1 MVCVY
6 LIMCNRLFIHI
17 CYVIVYMY
25 IFNAYT
31 QLIHVCVSIHV
42 KRARVYSTRTGF
54 CIIVIHISY
63 VHLFKQQQ
71 LAILLII
78 DYTYYENLGIKF
90 NLDNGNYHILRF
102 FMILFYIFYVWFTW
116 SLWWPPP
123 PQTIFFPQFLCLE

>member
-1 MVCVY
+1 MIRIRWWFVY
-6 LIMCNRLFIHI
+6 TWLC
-17 CYVIVYMY
+17 VIVYLSIYVMSLC
-25 IFNAYT
+25 ICIS
-31 QLIHVCVSIHV
+31 LMPIHVCVSIHV

-123 PQTIFFPQFLCLE
+123 PTIFFPNFYV